1 MIFMTT
7 FGQRLSRLR
16 NDKRLSQEELA
27 ARLKISKSAIGMYE
41 RDQREPSFE
50 LLDEMALFFD
60 VSVDYLMG
68 RTDKRNSLKTDRE
81 EPVVQLLMRSKDEM
95 TPESFDRLS
104 QVIEELTKAFVEEV
118 DKKLDGDKK

>member
-1 MIFMTT
+1 
-7 FGQRLSRLR
+7 
-16 NDKRLSQEELA
+16 
-27 ARLKISKSAIGMYE
+27 MYE